1 MPITQRSL
9 LSIKNLS
16 VLVEESQILNN
27 FSLSIKSGQ
36 LHAIMGPN
44 GSGKSTLAYTL
55 MGHPN
60 YAVTNG
66 SVTFARK
73 KLLMLSPDKR
83 AQAGLFL
90 AFQQPYELP
99 GVEVFTFLKSIY
111 YAVHK
116 KPIAVG
122 EFYEMVIK
130 NMELLGIDPSYMHRN
145 VNEGFSGG
153 EKKRL
158 EMLQMLVLK
167 PKLAILDE
175 IDSGLD
181 VDGINNVINALRVV
195 REQNP
200 NMSLLVITH
209 YQKLLEALRPDCVHV
224 LENGAIKI
232 SGGYEVAENVYT
244 KGYGGTKKSQ
254 SAPAG

>member
-1 MPITQRSL
+1 MTTHHL
-9 LSIKNLS
+9 LLTIKDLS
-16 VLVEESQILNN
+16 VSVEDKAIVNN
-27 FSLSIKSGQ
+27 LSLSIKSGET
-36 LHAIMGPN
+36 HALMGPN

-60 YAVTNG
+60 YAISTG

-73 KLLMLSPDKR
+73 KLLVLSPDKR

-122 EFYEMVIK
+122 QLYEMVLTA
-130 NMELLGIDPSYMHRN
+130 MELLGIDPSYMHRN

-158 EMLQMLVLK
+158 EMLQMLILK

-181 VDGINNVINALRVV
+181 VDGIANIINALRVV

-200 NMSLLVITH
+200 TMSLLVITH
-209 YQKLLEALRPDCVHV
+209 YQKMLEALKPDCVHV
-224 LENGAIKI
+224 MESGNIKV
-232 SGGYEVAENVYT
+232 SGGFCLAEEVFK
-244 KGYGGTKKSQ
+244 KGYGKANTPRS
-254 SAPAG
+254 S

>member
-1 MPITQRSL
+1 MTL

-16 VLVEESQILNN
+16 VSVEDKQILDNL
-27 FSLSIKSGQ
+27 SLSLKPGEF
-36 LHAIMGPN
+36 HAILGQN

-60 YAVTNG
+60 YAVKNG

-73 KLLMLSPDKR
+73 KLLALSPDKR

-122 EFYEMVIK
+122 DFYEIVLR
-130 NMELLGIDPSYMHRN
+130 NMELLGIDPMYMHRS

-181 VDGINNVINALRVV
+181 VDGINNIINALRVV

-200 NMSLLVITH
+200 AMCLLVISH
-209 YQKLLEALRPDCVHV
+209 YQKMLEAIRPDYVHV
-224 LENGAIKI
+224 MESGKIKV
-232 SGGYEVAENVYT
+232 SGGFCVAEEVFK
-244 KGYGGTKKSQ
+244 KGYGKKHAV
-254 SAPAG
+254 APKGVVW